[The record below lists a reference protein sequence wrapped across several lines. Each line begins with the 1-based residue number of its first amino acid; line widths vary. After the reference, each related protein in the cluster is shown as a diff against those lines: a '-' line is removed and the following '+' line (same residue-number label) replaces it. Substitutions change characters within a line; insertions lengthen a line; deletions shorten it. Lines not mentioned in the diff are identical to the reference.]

1 MLTVFVVT
9 VNVESE
15 GFYPPERL
23 IPEAIKVMRG
33 KIATIRKAAE
43 ALIADSVGE
52 SGVDVEMVDA

>member
-23 IPEAIKVMRG
+23 LPEAIKVMRG

>member
-1 MLTVFVVT
+1 
-9 VNVESE
+9 
-15 GFYPPERL
+15 
-23 IPEAIKVMRG
+23 MRG

>member
-23 IPEAIKVMRG
+23 LPEAIKVMRG

-52 SGVDVEMVDA
+52 SGVDVEMIDA

>member
-23 IPEAIKVMRG
+23 LPEAIKVMRG
-33 KIATIRKAAE
+33 KIGTIRKAAE

>member
-23 IPEAIKVMRG
+23 LPEAIKVMRG
-33 KIATIRKAAE
+33 KIATIREAAE